1 MIANISWWWWLLFLI
16 ASVGM
21 AFLLYYR
28 EKSLRE
34 WKPWQKILMFSLR
47 FLFIFII
54 FTLLFAPLIK
64 TNKRISDKPVV
75 VIAQDNSSSVCINSD
90 SLYYR
95 NVYSSDL
102 QKLVNRLS
110 ENYHVVRYT
119 FGDAVRSDSLI
130 DFSDASTRMADIFP
144 VITAAYAGM
153 NLGAIIVAGDGIYNQ
168 GENPVY
174 SQKPPVAIYTVA
186 LGDTLPSKDVYIR
199 EVQHNKAAFYKN
211 RFPVRIM
218 LSADKCKGENLH
230 IEISGSAGKL
240 FEKDVLSD
248 SDDFMYTVDAELEAS
263 PKGLQEYKVSV
274 SQLKGEISTG
284 NNTRIFV
291 VDVVDNRKNILFLAN
306 GSHPDLGAMVFALK
320 NNPDYSITTASI
332 AEFSGKIDDYQFVVL
347 HQLPSLDNAAS
358 QVMKQL
364 SVRRIPA
371 LYILGAR
378 SSVDA
383 FNQLQTGLKIVSAK
397 TSSDEASPVAVSGF
411 SAFTVDQDLLENM
424 SSLPPLVT
432 PFGDYKITSNAKV
445 LMNQRIST
453 VNTDKPLMMFIDEA
467 GIRSG
472 IITGEGIW
480 RWRLHLYRLTGSH
493 EVFDGLINRIIQYLV
508 NTRLKQSL
516 MVDSKRIFTTGEAV
530 ILEAEFYNEAFELR
544 NSSELKVS
552 VRDSSARE
560 IKLSFERTG
569 DYYSLNMGSMAP
581 GRYSYSAALEFDR
594 KTYSASGEFVVID
607 VSTESL
613 VTRANHDVMYRL
625 ANENGGEMFY
635 PSQMNALAEAIENN
649 ENIVPRVY
657 IHSKLTNLIDLKWLF
672 FVILLFASTEWF
684 FRKYWGSY

>member
-174 SQKPPVAIYTVA
+174 SQKPPAAIYTIA

-230 IEISGSAGKL
+230 IEISGAAGKL
-240 FEKDVLSD
+240 FEKNVLSD

-263 PKGLQEYKVSV
+263 PKGLQEYEVSV
-274 SQLKGEISTG
+274 SKLKGEISTE
-284 NNTRIFV
+284 NNTRIFI
-291 VDVVDNRKNILFLAN
+291 VDVVDNRKNILCLAN
-306 GSHPDLGAMVFALK
+306 GSHPDLGAIVFALK

-332 AEFSGKIDDYQFVVL
+332 SEFSGKIDDYQFVVL

-364 SVRRIPA
+364 SARRIPV

-383 FNQLQTGLKIVSAK
+383 FNQLQTGLRIVSVK

-411 SAFTVDQDLLENM
+411 SAFTVDQDLLDNM

-480 RWRLHLYRLTGSH
+480 RWRLHLFRLTGSH

-544 NSSELKVS
+544 NSSELKVT

-569 DYYSLNMGSMAP
+569 DFYSLNMGSLTP
-581 GRYSYSAALEFDR
+581 GRYSYSAALEFDK

-625 ANENGGEMFY
+625 ANENGGKMFY
-635 PSQMNALAEAIENN
+635 PSQMDALADAIENN
-649 ENIVPRVY
+649 ENIATRVY